1 MSLSDSYG
9 IMYVDKY
16 RYQEESDMKIEFL
29 FSEIKD
35 IEKLYQIDLI
45 DNPFGGAECHSYTYI
60 GKEYLQNKLKT
71 IEGNLPGLNEFIY
84 QQCFGRIANEVFVV
98 VVNDIYYELIF
109 TIDTYQY
116 KKARMKVSIERPEKL
131 DVAIFGN
138 QVLAD
143 GEVYDIFL
151 EQLKIAIKSAFKKD
165 WAVCSWITDE
175 QSEQLCS
182 HLYPGIFKDENKIRA
197 FANKIL
203 VHHIGKDWIK
213 QYGMEKYEESHKSL
227 SVDFKRKVPCFAD
240 IDDTFISMTME
251 TMMEVILKA
260 NIYEDEIVLNQSDMA
275 KLHQEIAVGAANPLL
290 ELMRNRRKVKTDIWN
305 DIFKQY
311 FEDEES
317 AKSNIK
323 DFIKNRNHVAH
334 NKLLNW
340 SGYQVMKQ
348 NIEQLDS
355 IIEKANHSFEESIP
369 SEEQYMTWNIGVEED
384 ESEAARR
391 EWERYYL
398 RLRISGETGV
408 EIREEEGIYELFS
421 ETLGELYNEF
431 SDIYYFDPQF
441 DMSKKSDIAMT
452 EEEQVLFSIRSNAVK
467 TAVVEVVA
475 DMTFDSDMDGDSSLY
490 ISCRRDGTE
499 IFRTVLE
506 YHNGSGMEDTFEG
519 KIVLNSES
527 YYDTEDL
534 DEFKD
539 ELKDYI
545 EEKLNPLIYKKE
557 SLEYT
562 AATSGGAEPVADIPC
577 MECGKYGISISEDF
591 YPLGRCCYCGEENYI
606 KQCQRCGKWYE
617 DGDGN
622 DTVCAECL
630 EKVMEER

>member
-1 MSLSDSYG
+1 
-9 IMYVDKY
+9 
-16 RYQEESDMKIEFL
+16 MKIEFL

-355 IIEKANHSFEESIP
+355 IIAKANHSFEESIP

-630 EKVMEER
+630 EKVMEEW

>member
-1 MSLSDSYG
+1 
-9 IMYVDKY
+9 MYVDKY

>member
-1 MSLSDSYG
+1 MC
-9 IMYVDKY
+9 VHKY
-16 RYQEESDMKIEFL
+16 KYQEESDMKIEFL

-35 IEKLYQIDLI
+35 IEKLYRIDLV
-45 DNPFGGAECHSYTYI
+45 DNPFGGDECPSYTYI
-60 GKEYLQNKLKT
+60 GKEYLENKLKT

-131 DVAIFGN
+131 DVATFGN

-151 EQLKIAIKSAFKKD
+151 EQLKIAIKNAFKKD

-182 HLYPGIFKDENKIRA
+182 HLYPGIFKVENKIRA

-213 QYGMEKYEESHKSL
+213 QYGMEKYEESHKSM

-275 KLHQEIAVGAANPLL
+275 KLHQEIAGGAANQLL
-290 ELMRNRRKVKTDIWN
+290 ELIRNRRKVKIDIWK
-305 DIFKQY
+305 DIFKRY
-311 FEDEES
+311 FADEDV
-317 AKSNIK
+317 AKSNIT

-355 IIEKANHSFEESIP
+355 IIEKANQSFEESIP
-369 SEEQYMTWNIGVEED
+369 SEEQYMTWNIGVEEE

-391 EWERYYL
+391 EWERDYL

-408 EIREEEGIYELFS
+408 EIREEEEIYELFS

-467 TAVVEVVA
+467 TAVVEVVT
-475 DMTFDSDMDGDSSLY
+475 DMTFDSDMDRDSSLY

-527 YYDTEDL
+527 YYNTDEL

-539 ELKDYI
+539 ELKGYI
-545 EEKLNPLIYKKE
+545 EENLNPLISKKE
-557 SLEYT
+557 SLEYI
-562 AATSGGAEPVADIPC
+562 AATSGGGELVADIPC

-591 YPLGRCCYCGEENYI
+591 YPLGHCCYCGEENYI

-622 DTVCAECL
+622 DTICAECL
-630 EKVMEER
+630 EKVMEE

>member
-1 MSLSDSYG
+1 
-9 IMYVDKY
+9 MYVDKY

-143 GEVYDIFL
+143 GEVYDTFL

>member
-1 MSLSDSYG
+1 M
-9 IMYVDKY
+9 
-16 RYQEESDMKIEFL
+16 
-29 FSEIKD
+29 
-35 IEKLYQIDLI
+35 
-45 DNPFGGAECHSYTYI
+45 
-60 GKEYLQNKLKT
+60 
-71 IEGNLPGLNEFIY
+71 
-84 QQCFGRIANEVFVV
+84 
-98 VVNDIYYELIF
+98 
-109 TIDTYQY
+109 
-116 KKARMKVSIERPEKL
+116 
-131 DVAIFGN
+131 
-138 QVLAD
+138 
-143 GEVYDIFL
+143 
-151 EQLKIAIKSAFKKD
+151 
-165 WAVCSWITDE
+165 
-175 QSEQLCS
+175 
-182 HLYPGIFKDENKIRA
+182 
-197 FANKIL
+197 
-203 VHHIGKDWIK
+203 HHIGKDWIK
-213 QYGMEKYEESHKSL
+213 QYGMEKYEGSHKSL

-290 ELMRNRRKVKTDIWN
+290 ELMRNRRKVKTDIWK

-317 AKSNIK
+317 SKSNIT

-340 SGYQVMKQ
+340 SGYQMMKQ

-355 IIEKANHSFEESIP
+355 IIEKANQSFEESIP
-369 SEEQYMTWNIGVEED
+369 SEEQYMTWNIGVEEE

-391 EWERYYL
+391 EWERDYL
-398 RLRISGETGV
+398 RIRISGETGV
-408 EIREEEGIYELFS
+408 EIREEEGIYKLFS

-467 TAVVEVVA
+467 TAVLEVVA

-527 YYDTEDL
+527 YYDKEEL

-545 EEKLNPLIYKKE
+545 EEKLNPHK
-557 SLEYT
+557 
-562 AATSGGAEPVADIPC
+562 
-577 MECGKYGISISEDF
+577 
-591 YPLGRCCYCGEENYI
+591 RNN
-606 KQCQRCGKWYE
+606 R
-617 DGDGN
+617 
-622 DTVCAECL
+622 
-630 EKVMEER
+630 

>member
-1 MSLSDSYG
+1 MC
-9 IMYVDKY
+9 VHKY
-16 RYQEESDMKIEFL
+16 KYQEESDMKIEFL

-35 IEKLYQIDLI
+35 IEKLYRIDLV
-45 DNPFGGAECHSYTYI
+45 DNPFGGDECPSYTYI
-60 GKEYLQNKLKT
+60 GKEYLENKLKT

-131 DVAIFGN
+131 DVATFGN

-151 EQLKIAIKSAFKKD
+151 EQLKIAIKNAFKKD

-182 HLYPGIFKDENKIRA
+182 HLYPGIFKVENKIRA

-213 QYGMEKYEESHKSL
+213 QYGMEKYEESHKSM

-275 KLHQEIAVGAANPLL
+275 KLHQEIAGGAANQLL
-290 ELMRNRRKVKTDIWN
+290 ELIRNRRKVKIDIWK
-305 DIFKQY
+305 DIFKRY
-311 FEDEES
+311 FADEDV
-317 AKSNIK
+317 AKSNIT

-355 IIEKANHSFEESIP
+355 IIEKANQSFEESIP
-369 SEEQYMTWNIGVEED
+369 SEEQYMTWNIGVEEE

-391 EWERYYL
+391 EWERDYL

-408 EIREEEGIYELFS
+408 EIREEEEIYELFS

-467 TAVVEVVA
+467 TAVVEVVT

-527 YYDTEDL
+527 YYNTDEL

-539 ELKDYI
+539 ELKGYI
-545 EEKLNPLIYKKE
+545 EENLNPLISKKE
-557 SLEYT
+557 SLEYI
-562 AATSGGAEPVADIPC
+562 AATSGGGELVADIPC

-591 YPLGRCCYCGEENYI
+591 YPLGHCCYCGEENYI

-622 DTVCAECL
+622 DTICAECL
-630 EKVMEER
+630 EKVMEE

>member
-1 MSLSDSYG
+1 
-9 IMYVDKY
+9 MYVDKY

-35 IEKLYQIDLI
+35 IEKLYRIDLV
-45 DNPFGGAECHSYTYI
+45 DNPFGGDECPSYTYI
-60 GKEYLQNKLKT
+60 GKEYLENKLKT
-71 IEGNLPGLNEFIY
+71 IEEKLPGLNEFIY

-98 VVNDIYYELIF
+98 VVNNIYYELVF
-109 TIDTYQY
+109 TIDTYEY
-116 KKARMKVSIERPEKL
+116 KKTRMKVSIERSEKL
-131 DVAIFGN
+131 ETASFGN
-138 QVLAD
+138 QTLPD

-151 EQLKIAIKSAFKKD
+151 EQLKIAIKNAFKKD
-165 WAVCSWITDE
+165 WSVCSWITDE

-182 HLYPGIFKDENKIRA
+182 HLYPGIFKVENKIRA

-213 QYGMEKYEESHKSL
+213 QYGMEKYKESHKSL

-290 ELMRNRRKVKTDIWN
+290 ELMRNRRKVKTDIWK
-305 DIFKQY
+305 DIFKRY
-311 FEDEES
+311 FEDEEY
-317 AKSNIK
+317 AKSNIT

-355 IIEKANHSFEESIP
+355 IIEKANQSFEESIP
-369 SEEQYMTWNIGVEED
+369 SEEQYMTWNIGVEEE

-391 EWERYYL
+391 EWERDYL

-527 YYDTEDL
+527 YYNTDEL

-539 ELKDYI
+539 ELKEYI
-545 EEKLNPLIYKKE
+545 EENLNPLISKKE

-562 AATSGGAEPVADIPC
+562 AATSGGGELVADIPC

-591 YPLGRCCYCGEENYI
+591 YPLGHCCYCGEENYI
-606 KQCQRCGKWYE
+606 KQCLRCGKWYE

-622 DTVCAECL
+622 DTICAECL
-630 EKVMEER
+630 EKVMEE

>member
-9 IMYVDKY
+9 IMCVHKY
-16 RYQEESDMKIEFL
+16 KYQEESDMKIEFL

-35 IEKLYQIDLI
+35 IEKLYRIDLV
-45 DNPFGGAECHSYTYI
+45 DNPFGGDECPLYTYI
-60 GKEYLQNKLKT
+60 GKEYLENKLKT

-131 DVAIFGN
+131 DVATFGN

-151 EQLKIAIKSAFKKD
+151 EQLKIAIKNAFKKD

-182 HLYPGIFKDENKIRA
+182 HLYPGIFKVENKIRA

-213 QYGMEKYEESHKSL
+213 QYGMEKYEESHKSM

-275 KLHQEIAVGAANPLL
+275 KLHQEIAGGAANQLL
-290 ELMRNRRKVKTDIWN
+290 ELIRNRRKVKIDIWK
-305 DIFKQY
+305 DIFKRY
-311 FEDEES
+311 FADEDV
-317 AKSNIK
+317 AKSNIT

-355 IIEKANHSFEESIP
+355 IIEKANQSFEESIP
-369 SEEQYMTWNIGVEED
+369 SEEQYMTWNIGVEEE

-391 EWERYYL
+391 EWERDYL

-408 EIREEEGIYELFS
+408 EIREEEEIYELFS

-467 TAVVEVVA
+467 TAVVEVVT

-527 YYDTEDL
+527 YYNTDEL

-539 ELKDYI
+539 ELKGYI
-545 EEKLNPLIYKKE
+545 EENLNPLISKKE
-557 SLEYT
+557 SLEYI
-562 AATSGGAEPVADIPC
+562 AATSGGGELVADIPC

-591 YPLGRCCYCGEENYI
+591 YPLGHCCYCGEENYI

-622 DTVCAECL
+622 DTICAECL
-630 EKVMEER
+630 EKVMEE

>member
-1 MSLSDSYG
+1 
-9 IMYVDKY
+9 
-16 RYQEESDMKIEFL
+16 MKIEFL
-29 FSEIKD
+29 FSEIKG
-35 IEKLYQIDLI
+35 IEKLYHIDLA
-45 DNPFGGAECHSYTYI
+45 DDPFGGDECSLYTYI
-60 GKEYLQNKLKT
+60 GKEYLENKLKT
-71 IEGNLPGLNEFIY
+71 IEGNVPGLNEFIY

-116 KKARMKVSIERPEKL
+116 KKARMKVSIESSEKPE
-131 DVAIFGN
+131 VATFAN
-138 QVLAD
+138 QVLSD
-143 GEVYDIFL
+143 SEVYDIFL
-151 EQLKIAIKSAFKKD
+151 EQLKIAIKNAFKKD

-182 HLYPGIFKDENKIRA
+182 HLYPGIFKVENKIRA

-290 ELMRNRRKVKTDIWN
+290 ELMRNRRKVKTDIWK

-317 AKSNIK
+317 AKSNIT

-355 IIEKANHSFEESIP
+355 IIEKANQSFEESIP
-369 SEEQYMTWNIGVEED
+369 SEEQYMTWNIGVEEE

-391 EWERYYL
+391 EWERDYL

-408 EIREEEGIYELFS
+408 EIREEEEIYELFS

-441 DMSKKSDIAMT
+441 DMSKKSDMAMT

-527 YYDTEDL
+527 YYDTEEL

-545 EEKLNPLIYKKE
+545 EEKLNPLISKKE

-562 AATSGGAEPVADIPC
+562 AATSGGADPVADIPC
-577 MECGKYGISISEDF
+577 MECEKYGISISEDF
-591 YPLGRCCYCGEENYI
+591 YPLGHCCYCGEENYI

-617 DGDGN
+617 NGD
-622 DTVCAECL
+622 DTICAECL
-630 EKVMEER
+630 EKVMEE

>member
-9 IMYVDKY
+9 IMCVHKY
-16 RYQEESDMKIEFL
+16 KYQEESDMKIEFL

-35 IEKLYQIDLI
+35 IEKLYRIDLV
-45 DNPFGGAECHSYTYI
+45 DNPFGGDECPSYTYI
-60 GKEYLQNKLKT
+60 GKEYLENKLKT

-131 DVAIFGN
+131 DVTTFGN

-151 EQLKIAIKSAFKKD
+151 EQLKIAIKNAFKKD

-182 HLYPGIFKDENKIRA
+182 HLYPGIFKVENKIRA

-213 QYGMEKYEESHKSL
+213 QYGMEKYEESHKSM

-275 KLHQEIAVGAANPLL
+275 KLHQEIAGGAANQLL
-290 ELMRNRRKVKTDIWN
+290 ELIRNRRKVKIDIWK
-305 DIFKQY
+305 DIFKRY
-311 FEDEES
+311 FADEDV
-317 AKSNIK
+317 AKSNIT

-355 IIEKANHSFEESIP
+355 IIEKANQSFEESIP
-369 SEEQYMTWNIGVEED
+369 SEEQYMTWNIGVEEE

-391 EWERYYL
+391 EWERDYL

-408 EIREEEGIYELFS
+408 EIREEEEIYELFL

-467 TAVVEVVA
+467 TAVVEVVT

-527 YYDTEDL
+527 YYNTDEL

-539 ELKDYI
+539 ELKGYI
-545 EEKLNPLIYKKE
+545 EENLNPLISKKE
-557 SLEYT
+557 SLEYI
-562 AATSGGAEPVADIPC
+562 AATSGGGELVADIPC

-591 YPLGRCCYCGEENYI
+591 YPLGHCCYCGEENYI

-622 DTVCAECL
+622 DTICAECL
-630 EKVMEER
+630 EKVMEE

>member
-1 MSLSDSYG
+1 
-9 IMYVDKY
+9 
-16 RYQEESDMKIEFL
+16 MKIEFL

-35 IEKLYQIDLI
+35 IEKLYRIDLV
-45 DNPFGGAECHSYTYI
+45 DNPFGGDECPLYTYI
-60 GKEYLQNKLKT
+60 GKEYLENKLKT

-131 DVAIFGN
+131 DVATFGN

-151 EQLKIAIKSAFKKD
+151 EQLKIAIKNAFKKD

-182 HLYPGIFKDENKIRA
+182 HLYPGIFKVENKIRA

-213 QYGMEKYEESHKSL
+213 QYGMEKYEESHKSM

-275 KLHQEIAVGAANPLL
+275 KLHQEIAGGAANQLL
-290 ELMRNRRKVKTDIWN
+290 ELIRNRRKVKIDIWK
-305 DIFKQY
+305 DIFKRY
-311 FEDEES
+311 FADEDV
-317 AKSNIK
+317 AKSNIT

-355 IIEKANHSFEESIP
+355 IIEKANQSFEESIP
-369 SEEQYMTWNIGVEED
+369 SEEQYMTWNIGVEEE

-391 EWERYYL
+391 EWERDYL

-408 EIREEEGIYELFS
+408 EIREEEEIYELFS

-467 TAVVEVVA
+467 TAVVEVVT

-527 YYDTEDL
+527 YYNTDEL

-539 ELKDYI
+539 ELKGYI
-545 EEKLNPLIYKKE
+545 EENLNPLISKKE
-557 SLEYT
+557 SLEYI
-562 AATSGGAEPVADIPC
+562 AATSGGGELVADIPC

-591 YPLGRCCYCGEENYI
+591 YPLGHCCYCGEENYI

-622 DTVCAECL
+622 DTICAECL
-630 EKVMEER
+630 EKVMEE

>member
-1 MSLSDSYG
+1 MHHL
-9 IMYVDKY
+9 
-16 RYQEESDMKIEFL
+16 
-29 FSEIKD
+29 
-35 IEKLYQIDLI
+35 
-45 DNPFGGAECHSYTYI
+45 
-60 GKEYLQNKLKT
+60 GKN
-71 IEGNLPGLNEFIY
+71 
-84 QQCFGRIANEVFVV
+84 
-98 VVNDIYYELIF
+98 
-109 TIDTYQY
+109 
-116 KKARMKVSIERPEKL
+116 
-131 DVAIFGN
+131 
-138 QVLAD
+138 
-143 GEVYDIFL
+143 
-151 EQLKIAIKSAFKKD
+151 
-165 WAVCSWITDE
+165 
-175 QSEQLCS
+175 
-182 HLYPGIFKDENKIRA
+182 
-197 FANKIL
+197 
-203 VHHIGKDWIK
+203 WIK
-213 QYGMEKYEESHKSL
+213 QYGMEKYEESHKSM

-275 KLHQEIAVGAANPLL
+275 KLHQEIAGGAANQLL
-290 ELMRNRRKVKTDIWN
+290 ELMRNRRKVKIDIWK
-305 DIFKQY
+305 DIFKRY
-311 FEDEES
+311 FADEEV
-317 AKSNIK
+317 AKSNIT

-355 IIEKANHSFEESIP
+355 IIEKANQSFEESIP
-369 SEEQYMTWNIGVEED
+369 SEEQYMTWNIGVEEE

-391 EWERYYL
+391 EWERDYL

-441 DMSKKSDIAMT
+441 DMSKKSDITMT

-527 YYDTEDL
+527 YYDTEEL

-545 EEKLNPLIYKKE
+545 EEKLNPLISKKE

-630 EKVMEER
+630 EKVMEE

>member
-1 MSLSDSYG
+1 
-9 IMYVDKY
+9 
-16 RYQEESDMKIEFL
+16 MKIEFL

-35 IEKLYQIDLI
+35 IKKLYRIDLA
-45 DNPFGGAECHSYTYI
+45 DNPFGGDECPSYTYI
-60 GKEYLQNKLKT
+60 GKEYLENKLKT
-71 IEGNLPGLNEFIY
+71 IEGNLSGLNEFIY
-84 QQCFGRIANEVFVV
+84 QQCFGRIANEVFVA
-98 VVNDIYYELIF
+98 VVNGIYYELIF

-116 KKARMKVSIERPEKL
+116 KKARMKVSIERSEKL
-131 DVAIFGN
+131 DVATFGN
-138 QVLAD
+138 QVLSD
-143 GEVYDIFL
+143 SEVYDIFL
-151 EQLKIAIKSAFKKD
+151 EQLKIAIKNVFKKD

-182 HLYPGIFKDENKIRA
+182 HLYPIIFKVENKIRA

-203 VHHIGKDWIK
+203 VHHLGKDWIK
-213 QYGMEKYEESHKSL
+213 QYGMEKYEESHKAL
-227 SVDFKRKVPCFAD
+227 SVDFKRRVPCFAD

-260 NIYEDEIVLNQSDMA
+260 NIYEDEIELNQSDMV
-275 KLHQEIAVGAANPLL
+275 KLHQKIAAGAANPLL
-290 ELMRNRRKVKTDIWN
+290 ELIRSRRKVKIDIWK

-311 FEDEES
+311 FEDEEA
-317 AKSNIK
+317 AKSNITN
-323 DFIKNRNHVAH
+323 FIKNRNHVAH

-340 SGYQVMKQ
+340 SGYQMMKQ

-355 IIEKANHSFEESIP
+355 IIEKANQSFEESIP
-369 SEEQYMTWNIGVEED
+369 SEEQYMTWNIGAEKE
-384 ESEAARR
+384 ESEAVRR
-391 EWERYYL
+391 EWERDYL

-421 ETLGELYNEF
+421 ETLEELYNEF

-441 DMSKKSDIAMT
+441 DMSKKFDISMT
-452 EEEQVLFSIRSNAVK
+452 EGEQELFSIRSNAVK
-467 TAVVEVVA
+467 TAVLEVVV
-475 DMTFDSDMDGDSSLY
+475 DMTFNSDMDGDSSLY
-490 ISCRRDGTE
+490 ISCRQDDTE
-499 IFRTVLE
+499 IFHAVLG
-506 YHNGSGMEDTFEG
+506 YHNGSGTEDCFEG

-527 YYDTEDL
+527 YYNIEEL

-539 ELKDYI
+539 ELKEYI
-545 EEKLNPLIYKKE
+545 EEELNPLISKKE

-591 YPLGRCCYCGEENYI
+591 YPFGHCCYCGEENYI

-617 DGDGN
+617 DGEGN
-622 DTVCAECL
+622 DTICAECL
-630 EKVMEER
+630 EKVIEE

>member
-1 MSLSDSYG
+1 M
-9 IMYVDKY
+9 
-16 RYQEESDMKIEFL
+16 
-29 FSEIKD
+29 
-35 IEKLYQIDLI
+35 
-45 DNPFGGAECHSYTYI
+45 
-60 GKEYLQNKLKT
+60 
-71 IEGNLPGLNEFIY
+71 
-84 QQCFGRIANEVFVV
+84 
-98 VVNDIYYELIF
+98 
-109 TIDTYQY
+109 
-116 KKARMKVSIERPEKL
+116 
-131 DVAIFGN
+131 
-138 QVLAD
+138 
-143 GEVYDIFL
+143 
-151 EQLKIAIKSAFKKD
+151 
-165 WAVCSWITDE
+165 
-175 QSEQLCS
+175 
-182 HLYPGIFKDENKIRA
+182 
-197 FANKIL
+197 
-203 VHHIGKDWIK
+203 
-213 QYGMEKYEESHKSL
+213 
-227 SVDFKRKVPCFAD
+227 
-240 IDDTFISMTME
+240 
-251 TMMEVILKA
+251 
-260 NIYEDEIVLNQSDMA
+260 
-275 KLHQEIAVGAANPLL
+275 
-290 ELMRNRRKVKTDIWN
+290 
-305 DIFKQY
+305 
-311 FEDEES
+311 
-317 AKSNIK
+317 
-323 DFIKNRNHVAH
+323 
-334 NKLLNW
+334 LNW

-355 IIEKANHSFEESIP
+355 IIEKANQSFEESIP
-369 SEEQYMTWNIGVEED
+369 SEEQYMTWNIGVEEE

-391 EWERYYL
+391 EWERDYL

-527 YYDTEDL
+527 YYDTEEL

-539 ELKDYI
+539 ELKEYI
-545 EEKLNPLIYKKE
+545 EEKLNPLISKKE
-557 SLEYT
+557 SLEYA
-562 AATSGGAEPVADIPC
+562 AATSGGAEPVADSPC

-630 EKVMEER
+630 EKVMEE

>member
-143 GEVYDIFL
+143 GEVYDNFL
-151 EQLKIAIKSAFKKD
+151 EQLKIAIKNAFKKD

-182 HLYPGIFKDENKIRA
+182 HLYPGIFKVENKIRA

-355 IIEKANHSFEESIP
+355 IIEKANQSFEESIP
-369 SEEQYMTWNIGVEED
+369 SEEQYMTWNIGVEEE

-391 EWERYYL
+391 EWERDYL

-441 DMSKKSDIAMT
+441 DMSKKSDIAMA

-475 DMTFDSDMDGDSSLY
+475 NMTFDSDMDGDSLLY

-527 YYDTEDL
+527 YYDTEEL

-545 EEKLNPLIYKKE
+545 EEKLNPLISKKE

-630 EKVMEER
+630 EKVMEE

>member
-1 MSLSDSYG
+1 
-9 IMYVDKY
+9 
-16 RYQEESDMKIEFL
+16 MKIEFL

-340 SGYQVMKQ
+340 SGYQVMMQ

-562 AATSGGAEPVADIPC
+562 AATSGGVEPVADIPC